1 MFKLLF
7 SLLLIIKNSLIFS
20 YFYNILLFNKNMDFD
35 NKYENL
41 SEDEFKKKLNEKI
54 EKYFKNHKFLEEK
67 NLKEF
72 LKEINLDEWESE
84 EEIQYLWIH
93 LSQYSN
99 TYQLNYEETK
109 KGINDFIFDSTDNNM
124 NNRMSLRISKRL
136 SKNIKNKEIK
146 EKKNLKHLLEE
157 TEPEY
162 LRKILCYFKMLHFQ
176 KREIITEQ
184 EIRNITQK
192 CFLLKIYEND
202 LIEFIH
208 FFAEKIETDLNIEY
222 KINRN
227 EYFNIEQNLLNI
239 IKPYKKDYL
248 NNKINEYGNSN
259 SYYNE
264 IINDIID
271 NEKESEI
278 YSDFIQQEYESDNN
292 YLKDELIFLSERRQ
306 IKEEILREFCYK
318 FENDI
323 KELKDEYIKLNE
335 QMTNLNNNNN
345 EEYDLKINNLMEE
358 INALKRD
365 KERKIDKINSLN
377 NYIKD
382 MEIENQKIINE
393 KNEKENNIIN
403 LKNKIDDL
411 LIKNQALETSY
422 KFGVDE
428 VLKKIQLENKR
439 NEENENQKIL
449 DENIIL
455 ENESQINLFKGMS
468 IKDIMN
474 YSIKIKNEN
483 KNLMNEINDLENK
496 ILELDKKEKEN
507 LNIIEENKENV
518 IILKSEN
525 DKLKTELEEIKN
537 ENELNKMFRPS
548 NILRLSLQKKEEKKE
563 NQLLISKTNKG
574 ILFEEIK
581 PNQLERE
588 NIYETKKSEKKSNM
602 SKINKKSELRI
613 LKAKDAIN
621 KLDLNKNNNE
631 TNLPLR
637 NPFEM
642 AKEVEN
648 SISTSKTRKLTE
660 LNKINIQPDLN
671 NLNPIKRNKSF
682 SPEFNYHSINK
693 SLSINKINPDS
704 ISQFLMDRAK
714 NLSGNEIENKNNNNS
729 INKDIRKNFD
739 NLYLKNYTKIINY
752 IEDTNRNFNS
762 YELFTDD
769 CYLLD
774 IKTKMRQYILT
785 ITNETIILFDLLDF
799 SSNKIIQRS
808 DLKKVLVSNEN
819 LNLIIFRFNINDD
832 LILEVMRRRNL
843 LEYLK
848 KNVIVGIIQDE
859 IEFIKTNQFIY
870 NEGKEIK
877 KKILY
882 NFRIFNYFPYFE
894 YCNYFGYLLRY
905 KQILKSKFV
914 EKFIVLTDMGLIIF
928 NNPLLPPKHIISLE
942 KSKINKYKGITYGKP
957 FGFEI
962 ISYNQTYI
970 FFAKTEECLNKWV
983 IEIQKITQRY
993 LYDIKNFN
1001 FINESI

>member
-455 ENESQINLFKGMS
+455 ENENQINLFK
-468 IKDIMN
+468 
-474 YSIKIKNEN
+474 
-483 KNLMNEINDLENK
+483 
-496 ILELDKKEKEN
+496 
-507 LNIIEENKENV
+507 
-518 IILKSEN
+518 
-525 DKLKTELEEIKN
+525 EIKN

-819 LNLIIFRFNINDD
+819 LNLIIFRFNTNDD